1 VDARGRSNLLIVGSN
16 GVGKSAV
23 ARVLGGLWQP
33 KAGKVGRPLSLIVI
47 PPQLP
52 LVPTLAL
59 SLLDTMTYP
68 LQLKHGSAEESDA
81 IVTLLPLLQKLRI
94 GYLIDRS
101 SDGWYTV
108 SAWDTVG
115 TPANQS
121 TLLLHKKCLHLS

>member
-1 VDARGRSNLLIVGSN
+1 
-16 GVGKSAV
+16 VGKSAV

-33 KAGKVGRPLSLIVI
+33 KAGKVGRPLNLIVI
-47 PPQLP
+47 PQLP

-101 SDGWYTV
+101 SDGWHAV
-108 SAWDTVG
+108 SAWDTVP

-121 TLLLHKKCLHLS
+121 TFSIRSVSICPDCVSACDAFITI